1 MSTHRDHSGYWASIL
16 HRISGLA
23 LAIFLPVHFYVLA
36 LALEGAGSLDGFLRF
51 ADMPAAKIGEWGL
64 VLLLTLHVCLG
75 LRVLAIELLPASP
88 TGTTRLSWIR
98 WGGVIS
104 IGVGIAFLARAF

>member
-16 HRISGLA
+16 HRLSGLA

-36 LALEGAGSLDGFLRF
+36 LALEGASALDGFLRF
-51 ADMPAAKIGEWGL
+51 ADMPAAKVGEWGL
-64 VLLLTLHVCLG
+64 VLLLSLHACLG
-75 LRVLAIELLPASP
+75 LRVLAIELLPASTP
-88 TGTTRLSWIR
+88 GNTRLGWIR

-104 IGVGIAFLARAF
+104 IGVGLVFLARVF